1 MRYDVGR
8 FRRPMR
14 RGAMEQLVSL
24 ISLGDGSTLT
34 LDFTTGVLDPR
45 LTFTR
50 GSDATFINS
59 SGFVQYADANYLAR
73 SETFDGSPWTL
84 NGVSQTSAA
93 ITNPVGGSSSRLIE
107 VTASGGSKSLI
118 ASMAVSAGFQYTF
131 RIWVR
136 AGASS
141 SVSIGYYSG
150 TAFLNITMTKISGP
164 GTVAGGTGSAP
175 QLITGLTSD
184 WTQVQIVLATI
195 ATAVNGSWFIYPNGT
210 ANAVGNSVY
219 LWGAQAN
226 IGATANPYYVTTT
239 SAYFAPRFDYDPT
252 TLAPR
257 GLLLEGQAANL
268 ATYSEDYSQAVW
280 TKNNIDRTTGQSSPD
295 NATGATLISEN
306 TTSYAKHSLE
316 RTITITPGV
325 HTLSVWVKGPNTDSR
340 RYVCVQLADGQAIAA
355 RYTIVADLQTGTITA
370 FGANNGTA
378 GAPTNTDHRIIP
390 YLNGWYRLTI
400 TMNCVASPL
409 YPAVILSDIS
419 TLFGG
424 NNQPFYSASS
434 PYKGLI
440 VWGAQLETG
449 SSASSYIPTGASTA
463 TRNADEC
470 VMTGTNFSSWFNA
483 GSSYSML
490 FRYSLNNPSA
500 FAGASVDRC
509 AGTLSVSGG
518 GNRTFIHAA
527 YRTTSGSGDEGRFV
541 RVFDTG
547 SLDLSPATLP
557 AAASN
562 TRLAFAVDTNNAGLS
577 AANQSLGT
585 DSGCT
590 ILTGQNQLELGKVG
604 SSQFINGCISLVKYW
619 PTRLSNAQL
628 QSLTT

>member
-14 RGAMEQLVSL
+14 RGVMEQMVSL

-34 LDFTTGVLDPR
+34 LDFTTGVLDSR

-50 GSDATFINS
+50 ASDATFINS
-59 SGFVQYADANYLAR
+59 QGFVQYAAVNYFR
-73 SETFDGSPWTL
+73 NTGWTSGTTPTGWNVTFGTGTTTWNADGTLTMTAGGSAVRPCINATAFSVAQGIPFTFGFRVTAVSGSPTIDQ
-84 NGVSQTSAA
+84 V
-93 ITNPVGGSSSRLIE
+93 ISS
-107 VTASGGSKSLI
+107 
-118 ASMAVSAGFQYTF
+118 
-131 RIWVR
+131 
-136 AGASS
+136 
-141 SVSIGYYSG
+141 
-150 TAFLNITMTKISGP
+150 
-164 GTVAGGTGSAP
+164 TVAGETFSR
-175 QLITGLTSD
+175 
-184 WTQVQIVLATI
+184 
-195 ATAVNGSWFIYPNGT
+195 N
-210 ANAVGNSVY
+210 
-219 LWGAQAN
+219 
-226 IGATANPYYVTTT
+226 GATVSGSTVVQNGDIISCTFTPTTT
-239 SAYFAPRFDYDPT
+239 SNAARMGPGVNVGVTNISITITQPQFNPGTTLQPYYANTSTIAARWDSARFDHDPT

-257 GLLLEGQAANL
+257 GLLVEGQVQNL
-268 ATYSEDYSQAVW
+268 VTYSNDFSVGFWAL
-280 TKNNIDRTTGQSSPD
+280 D
-295 NATGATLISEN
+295 NSGATNPSVSTVSQTGPDGAATVTRITFNKTGGAFSRIRN
-306 TTSYAKHSLE
+306 TVTSVASQPHTMSVWMKANTASGGAATQNVGLRIGGDFMGFNCVVTTTWKRFQY
-316 RTITITPGV
+316 TY
-325 HTLSVWVKGPNTDSR
+325 TLSGTDATA
-340 RYVCVQLADGQAIAA
+340 QILLWDNIAGNDETADVLVYGCQIE
-355 RYTIVADLQTGTITA
+355 Q
-370 FGANNGTA
+370 
-378 GAPTNTDHRIIP
+378 
-390 YLNGWYRLTI
+390 
-400 TMNCVASPL
+400 
-409 YPAVILSDIS
+409 
-419 TLFGG
+419 
-424 NNQPFYSASS
+424 
-434 PYKGLI
+434 
-440 VWGAQLETG
+440 G
-449 SSASSYIPTGASTA
+449 SGASSYIPTGASQA
-463 TRNADEC
+463 TRVADEC

-604 SSQFINGCISLVKYW
+604 ASQFINGCISLVKYW
-619 PTRLSNAQL
+619 PTRLPNAQL